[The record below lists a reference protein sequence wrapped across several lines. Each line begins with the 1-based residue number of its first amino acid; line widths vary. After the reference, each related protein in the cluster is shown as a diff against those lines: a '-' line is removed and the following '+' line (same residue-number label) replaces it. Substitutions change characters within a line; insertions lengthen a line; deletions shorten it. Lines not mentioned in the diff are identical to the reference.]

1 MIEPMNYYLNELMN
15 YECRME
21 EKQNA
26 IQSILDKKENLQEE
40 IDKLL
45 SSEEIWNE
53 RLSDDINDEIVE
65 KQMEIEALDRE
76 LDEIDEILADVT

>member
-15 YECRME
+15 YECKME

-65 KQMEIEALDRE
+65 KQMEMEALDRE
-76 LDEIDEILADVT
+76 LDEIDEILADVS

>member
-65 KQMEIEALDRE
+65 KQMEIEALDRGI
-76 LDEIDEILADVT
+76 DEIDEILADVS

>member
-21 EKQNA
+21 EKRNA

-65 KQMEIEALDRE
+65 KQMEMEELDRQ
-76 LDEIDEILADVT
+76 LDEIDEILADVS

>member
-15 YECRME
+15 YECKKKK
-21 EKQNA
+21 KQNA

-65 KQMEIEALDRE
+65 KQMEMEALDRE
-76 LDEIDEILADVT
+76 LDEIDEILADVS

>member
-15 YECRME
+15 YECKME

-40 IDKLL
+40 IDELM

-65 KQMEIEALDRE
+65 KQLEMQALDRQ
-76 LDEIDEILADVT
+76 LDEIDEILADVS

>member
-53 RLSDDINDEIVE
+53 RLSDDINDKIVE
-65 KQMEIEALDRE
+65 KQMEMEALDRE
-76 LDEIDEILADVT
+76 LDEIDEILADVS

>member
-1 MIEPMNYYLNELMN
+1 MN

-76 LDEIDEILADVT
+76 LDEIDEILADVS

>member
-26 IQSILDKKENLQEE
+26 IQSILDKKENLQEK

-76 LDEIDEILADVT
+76 LEEIDEILADVS

>member
-65 KQMEIEALDRE
+65 KQMEMEALDSE
-76 LDEIDEILADVT
+76 LDEIDEI

>member
-1 MIEPMNYYLNELMN
+1 MIDPMNYYLNELMN

-65 KQMEIEALDRE
+65 KQMEMEALDRE
-76 LDEIDEILADVT
+76 LDEIDEILADVS

>member
-76 LDEIDEILADVT
+76 LDEIDEILADVS

>member
-1 MIEPMNYYLNELMN
+1 
-15 YECRME
+15 ME

-26 IQSILDKKENLQEE
+26 NQSILDKKENLQEE

-53 RLSDDINDEIVE
+53 RLSDDINDKIVE
-65 KQMEIEALDRE
+65 KQMEMEALDRE
-76 LDEIDEILADVT
+76 LDEIDEILADVS

>member
-1 MIEPMNYYLNELMN
+1 MN

-53 RLSDDINDEIVE
+53 RLSDDINDKIVE
-65 KQMEIEALDRE
+65 KQMEMEALDRE
-76 LDEIDEILADVT
+76 LDEIDEILADVS

>member
-53 RLSDDINDEIVE
+53 RLFDDINDEIVE

-76 LDEIDEILADVT
+76 LEEIDEILADVS

>member
-65 KQMEIEALDRE
+65 EQMEMEALDRE
-76 LDEIDEILADVT
+76 LDEIDEILADVS

>member
-40 IDKLL
+40 IDKL
-45 SSEEIWNE
+45 
-53 RLSDDINDEIVE
+53 
-65 KQMEIEALDRE
+65 
-76 LDEIDEILADVT
+76 

>member
-1 MIEPMNYYLNELMN
+1 MNVEWKKN
-15 YECRME
+15 
-21 EKQNA
+21 KA

-53 RLSDDINDEIVE
+53 RLSDDIMMKLLKN
-65 KQMEIEALDRE
+65 KWKWKH
-76 LDEIDEILADVT
+76 

>member
-65 KQMEIEALDRE
+65 QHMEIEALDRE
-76 LDEIDEILADVT
+76 LEEIDEILADVS

>member
-65 KQMEIEALDRE
+65 KQMEMEALDRE
-76 LDEIDEILADVT
+76 LDEIDEILADVS

>member
-76 LDEIDEILADVT
+76 LEEIDEILADVS